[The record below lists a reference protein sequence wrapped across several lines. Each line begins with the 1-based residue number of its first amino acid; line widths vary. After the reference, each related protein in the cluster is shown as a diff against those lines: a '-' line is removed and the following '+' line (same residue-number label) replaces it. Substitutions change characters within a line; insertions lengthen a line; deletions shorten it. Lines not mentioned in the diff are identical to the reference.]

1 VLIEFAC
8 VALLAAFG
16 QTDGISVVGSG
27 EVKARPDR
35 LELEIRNL
43 GAAELAADATVKM
56 RDSFKRT
63 VAAYERLKL
72 PNFTMTHLGVSV
84 NHETIQQQ
92 QYYGGPQPAT
102 PVAKVEITRP
112 TRIVIA
118 GVDKL
123 SDDDILA
130 LISKIV
136 DTAKDTGARI
146 GAPAAPAQS
155 NYYMRMM
162 FGVGGETQS
171 NSLVIFTLDDP
182 GTAHEKA
189 MELAYADAKSKA
201 QKLAKLAGVELGP
214 ASSISESLSTSVES
228 EAGSVKVEAST
239 AGERRGGRRLVAN
252 QLFEIPVRVTLS
264 VRFATKPAR

>member
-1 VLIEFAC
+1 MLSSFAC
-8 VALLAAFG
+8 VALLVSIG
-16 QTDGISVVGSG
+16 QTEGISVVGSG

-43 GAAELAADATVKM
+43 GSAELAADATVKM

-72 PNFTMTHLGVSV
+72 PNFKMTHLGVSV

-102 PVAKVEITRP
+102 QVAKVEIARP
-112 TRIVIA
+112 TRIVVA

-123 SDDDILA
+123 SDDDILG

-146 GAPAAPAQS
+146 GAPVTPAPN

-162 FGVGGETQS
+162 FGMGGEVQS
-171 NSLVIFTLDDP
+171 NSLVIFTLVDP

-189 MELAYADAKSKA
+189 MELAFADARAKA
-201 QKLAKLAGVELGP
+201 EKLAKLAGVELGP
-214 ASSISESLSTSVES
+214 AASISESVSASVES
-228 EAGSVKVEAST
+228 EAET
-239 AGERRGGRRLVAN
+239 
-252 QLFEIPVRVTLS
+252 
-264 VRFATKPAR
+264 